1 MWHLMKYEFKQT
13 IREFSIMFWAIAFPI
28 ILGTFFYVSF
38 GSGDM
43 GEEMESIPVAV
54 VEEDASGA
62 GQAFLIFLEN
72 IEGSVVETETMKEED
87 ALRALA
93 EDEISGIFYVKEKPS
108 LTVAK
113 SDISQSILKAFLDA
127 YNRNAEMIITIAK
140 ERPEKLGNAIRAM
153 SDWHET
159 TQDVSVGGR
168 TLNPTISYF
177 FALIAYACLSGAFIG
192 VKGCCDS
199 QANISPLGARRCITP
214 THKMKLL
221 LSTFFVLLFV
231 HFCDIMILTG
241 FIRFV
246 LGIDLGGNIG
256 GIILVNFMGSL
267 IGVSIGILLG
277 SVSRLSFNWKTGI
290 CVLVSVF
297 PGFLAGLM
305 IGDMKNI
312 IEKSCPIINRI
323 NPAAVLSDAY
333 YCMAVYNDTQRMAR
347 NLIILGCM
355 AALFVLISFFAT
367 RRERYDSI

>member
-13 IREFSIMFWAIAFPI
+13 IREVSIMFWAIAFPI

-38 GSGDM
+38 GNSDM
-43 GEEMESIPVAV
+43 GEDMESIPVAV
-54 VEEDASGA
+54 VEKDTAGA

-72 IEGSVVETETMKEED
+72 MEGSVIETEVMEEEE

-93 EDEISGIFYVKEKPS
+93 EDEIGGIFYAKEKPS
-108 LTVAK
+108 LTVSK
-113 SDISQSILKAFLDA
+113 SDIPQSILKAFLDA
-127 YNRNAEMIITIAK
+127 YNRNAEMFLTIAG
-140 ERPEKLGNAIRAM
+140 ERPEKLGNAIKAI
-153 SDWHET
+153 SDWRDT
-159 TQDVSVGGR
+159 TQEVSVGGR
-168 TLNPTISYF
+168 TLNPNISYF
-177 FALIAYACLSGAFIG
+177 FALIAYACLSGTFIG

-199 QANISPLGARRCITP
+199 QANLSALGARRCITP
-214 THKMKLL
+214 THKIKLL
-221 LSTFFVLLFV
+221 LNTFLVLLFI

-267 IGVSIGILLG
+267 IGVSIGILIG
-277 SVSRLSFNWKTGI
+277 SVSRLSFNWKTSI

-305 IGDMKNI
+305 FGNMKNI
-312 IEKSCPIINRI
+312 IEKSCPIVNRI

-333 YCMAVYNDTQRMAR
+333 YCMAVYNDTQRMTR
-347 NLIILGCM
+347 NLITLGCM
-355 AALFVLISFFAT
+355 GMLFMTISFLAI
-367 RRERYDSI
+367 RRERYDNI

>member
-1 MWHLMKYEFKQT
+1 MKYEFKQT

-140 ERPEKLGNAIRAM
+140 ERPEKLGNAIKSM
-153 SDWHET
+153 SDWRET

-199 QANISPLGARRCITP
+199 QANISPIGARRCITP

>member
-43 GEEMESIPVAV
+43 GEGMEPIPVAV
-54 VEEDASGA
+54 VEEDTTGA
-62 GQAFLIFLEN
+62 GQAFMIFLEN
-72 IEGSVVETETMKEED
+72 IEGSVIETETMDEEE
-87 ALRALA
+87 ALRALGS
-93 EDEISGIFYVKEKPS
+93 DEIGGIFYAKEKPS
-108 LTVAK
+108 LTVSK

-140 ERPEKLGNAIRAM
+140 ERPEKLGNAVRTM
-153 SDWHET
+153 SDWREAT
-159 TQDVSVGGR
+159 REVSVGGR

-199 QANISPLGARRCITP
+199 QANISPLGTRRCITP

-231 HFCDIMILTG
+231 HFCDVMILTG

-267 IGVSIGILLG
+267 IGVSIGILIG

-312 IEKSCPIINRI
+312 IEKSCPIINRV

-333 YCMAVYNDTQRMAR
+333 YCMAVYNDAQRMAR
-347 NLIILGCM
+347 NLLTLGCM
-355 AALFVLISFFAT
+355 AALFVLISFLAT
-367 RRERYDSI
+367 RRERYDNI